1 MQIAILCN
9 FVTLTI
15 NFIRMPISDILFLRF
30 SAYFTKKRTAPP
42 PQNDSRQM
50 QRHEFLCIM
59 HAYAMRCFAHSIGRF
74 ARPDRPVVGF
84 FADLFKD
91 VQPDKKRLCGDAFG
105 FYDLYKECRGKH
117 PGGAAVPPALPA
129 PLKQRKSNIINALLY
144 FKYPDKCCYTV
155 LRRGYSPTCV
165 YDPDIKSCF
174 YYLPPFFYT
183 ISASHQEI
191 FLYSTA

>member
-1 MQIAILCN
+1 MPKSAQPRRRMRKAGEYGGMNFYALCMHMLC
-9 FVTLTI
+9 VV
-15 NFIRMPISDILFLRF
+15 
-30 SAYFTKKRTAPP
+30 
-42 PQNDSRQM
+42 SRIVSGV
-50 QRHEFLCIM
+50 L
-59 HAYAMRCFAHSIGRF
+59 
-74 ARPDRPVVGF
+74 PDRIAPSSVF
-84 FADLFKD
+84 SRTYSRMYSLT
-91 VQPDKKRLCGDAFG
+91 KKRLCGDAFG

-117 PGGAAVPPALPA
+117 PGGAAAPPALPA